1 MLRWVTIVLSVL
13 GLAVGVWAVSTAD
26 QPPVNLPLSRPASVN
41 PYEQGVAALGIVA
54 PAGRAVG
61 VVPPESGVVVEV
73 MVNVGDRVKAG
84 DALFR
89 LDARLLEAE
98 LLQKQAGVEAAR
110 AEIARWHAL
119 PRKEDLPPL
128 RAAVAQ
134 ARAQHEDRKDVL
146 GRVRE
151 ASQKGSVGERDV
163 AAARF
168 AAEAA
173 AATLARAEGDLQR
186 AEAGGWEPDL
196 VLAHAQLAHRIAEV
210 DALRLLI
217 DRLTVRAPR
226 NGTVLRREIEPGE
239 QATPGGASPPMILGD
254 LSGLWVRAQID
265 EEDIGLVG
273 AVAQA
278 VARTRGAVVVD
289 IPLRLVRIEPYAR
302 PKQHLSGSNRER
314 VDTRVIEAV
323 FEMAPGPQT
332 PATPIYPGQAVD
344 VFIESRGRVGG

>member
-1 MLRWVTIVLSVL
+1 
-13 GLAVGVWAVSTAD
+13 
-26 QPPVNLPLSRPASVN
+26 
-41 PYEQGVAALGIVA
+41 
-54 PAGRAVG
+54 
-61 VVPPESGVVVEV
+61 
-73 MVNVGDRVKAG
+73 
-84 DALFR
+84 
-89 LDARLLEAE
+89 
-98 LLQKQAGVEAAR
+98 
-110 AEIARWHAL
+110 
-119 PRKEDLPPL
+119 
-128 RAAVAQ
+128 
-134 ARAQHEDRKDVL
+134 
-146 GRVRE
+146 
-151 ASQKGSVGERDV
+151 
-163 AAARF
+163 
-168 AAEAA
+168 
-173 AATLARAEGDLQR
+173 AEGDLQR

-196 VLAHAQLAHRIAEV
+196 VLAQAQLANRIAEV
-210 DALRLLI
+210 DALKLLI

-226 NGTVLRREIEPGE
+226 DGTVLRREIEPGE

-302 PKQHLSGSNRER
+302 PKQDLSGSNRER

-332 PATPIYPGQAVD
+332 PATPTYPGQAVD

>member
-1 MLRWVTIVLSVL
+1 MLRWVTIVLSVA

-41 PYEQGVAALGIVA
+41 PYEQGVAALGIVE

-61 VVPPESGVVVEV
+61 VVPPEQGLVVEV
-73 MVNVGDRVKAG
+73 MVNVGDRVRAG

-98 LLQKQAGVEAAR
+98 LLQKAAGVEAAR

-119 PRKEDLPPL
+119 PRTEDLPPL

-146 GRVRE
+146 ARVRE

-163 AAARF
+163 AAAQF

-173 AATLARAEGDLQR
+173 AATLARAQADLDRSQ
-186 AEAGGWEPDL
+186 AGGWEPDL
-196 VLAHAQLAHRIAEV
+196 SLAQAQLALRVAEV
-210 DALRLLI
+210 DALKLLI

-226 NGTVLRREIEPGE
+226 DGMVLRREIEPGE
-239 QATPGGASPPMILGD
+239 QATANGAGPPMILGD
-254 LSGLWVRAQID
+254 LSRLWVRAQID

-273 AVAQA
+273 NAPRA

-289 IPLRLVRIEPYAR
+289 IPLKLVRIEPYAR
-302 PKQHLSGSNRER
+302 PKRDLSGSNRER

-323 FEMAPGPQT
+323 FEMQPLPQAKST
-332 PATPIYPGQAVD
+332 PTYPGQAVD
-344 VFIESRGRVGG
+344 VFIESGERAGG